1 MTLSIVSFLPH
12 QLPNDN
18 ILSLH
23 LELLHLAFTFCLL
36 IYIFLLLYV
45 FCLPFSFLPA
55 SFGGNHL
62 RQRRETTKKPSQED
76 LLLVQSIQITDKF
89 GFDKQQ
95 QSKSN
100 SNHMGYDANETVFI
114 SSEAASQG
122 FCVNAIGEC
131 FSY

>member
-1 MTLSIVSFLPH
+1 MITFYFIASFRAAVWQQFVRLGG
-12 QLPNDN
+12 
-18 ILSLH
+18 
-23 LELLHLAFTFCLL
+23 
-36 IYIFLLLYV
+36 
-45 FCLPFSFLPA
+45 LPFNEFFLIWSFFVSISSTA

-100 SNHMGYDANETVFI
+100 SNHLGYDANETVFI
-114 SSEAASQG
+114 ASDATSQG
-122 FCVNAIGEC
+122 FCVNAIGKYNYTTLTL
-131 FSY
+131 SLPP